1 MIILNN
7 NKYFQYQFPEYIQV
21 LETFLIYIK
30 INSK

>member
-21 LETFLIYIK
+21 LEIFLIHK
-30 INSK
+30 KGNDN